1 MVDIQTFS
9 IVIAAAS
16 VVAGAIYYTF
26 QVRHLVKT
34 RQTDLV
40 IRLHASENTEELQ
53 EAYGRVLSMEFKG
66 YDDFVNRYGELTSE
80 KPVPVAIR
88 MVCGHLAE
96 VGFLMSRKLVE
107 IDLVYG
113 LFSGPAMLTWKK
125 IKPLQEIA
133 QTQLNYPHAYVWV
146 EYLYNE
152 MKKREQKGV
161 KNG

>member
-1 MVDIQTFS
+1 
-9 IVIAAAS
+9 
-16 VVAGAIYYTF
+16 
-26 QVRHLVKT
+26 
-34 RQTDLV
+34 
-40 IRLHASENTEELQ
+40 
-53 EAYGRVLSMEFKG
+53 
-66 YDDFVNRYGELTSE
+66 
-80 KPVPVAIR
+80 

>member
-1 MVDIQTFS
+1 MVDIPTFS

-53 EAYGRVLSMEFKG
+53 EAYGRVLSMEFNG

-80 KPVPVAIR
+80 KPVPVAISAR
-88 MVCGHLAE
+88 V
-96 VGFLMSRKLVE
+96 
-107 IDLVYG
+107 
-113 LFSGPAMLTWKK
+113 T
-125 IKPLQEIA
+125 
-133 QTQLNYPHAYVWV
+133 
-146 EYLYNE
+146 
-152 MKKREQKGV
+152 KRTR
-161 KNG
+161 